1 MVDKIRNRYMFNL
14 INFQCLFV
22 KNIFEKALLFKNL
35 PLQKGVK
42 TKGKQAIF

>member
-22 KNIFEKALLFKNL
+22 KNIFEKALLFKNF

-42 TKGKQAIF
+42 TKGKKS